1 MDKVEITKDQ
11 WGDKVEFFIGTQKVG
26 QAKTATMTKKDDFIH
41 SVEVVEEHRH
51 TGYGKAIMTFM
62 LSHYPIKYLIV
73 AKDNI
78 IAQKLY
84 EKFGFR
90 IIGNR
95 NVDNKASYQMARKRT
110 IYYTEEQKEKAM
122 QAMCEICE
130 MCSHYG
136 ENFECCQY
144 IFPCSLVRD
153 AFDKVID
160 ILEE

>member
-11 WGDKVEFFIGTQKVG
+11 WGDKVEFFIGTQKIG
-26 QAKTATMTKKDDFIH
+26 QAKTATMIKKDDFIH
-41 SVEVVEEHRH
+41 AVEVVEEHRH
-51 TGYGKAIMTFM
+51 RGYGKAIMTFM
-62 LSHYPIKYLIV
+62 LSHYPIKYLNV

-110 IYYTEEQKEKAM
+110 IYYAEEQKEKAM

-130 MCSHYG
+130 RNDFYSEGFNCVD
-136 ENFECCQY
+136 N
-144 IFPCSLVRD
+144 IFPCSIVKE
-153 AFDKVID
+153 AFDKVIE
-160 ILEE
+160 IFGG